1 MKRIHRN
8 LVYILLLGC
17 LPSIGLAQATKL
29 VVTSVNGGSNPTA
42 GTGFTVIV
50 FANDDFNTP
59 ANVVSSTTVQLA
71 LRVGF
76 GTGTLGGTLS
86 GIIPAGFDSV
96 VITGVTYTK
105 AESGVEIR
113 ATATSG
119 DALSSDNSSPFTVDP
134 GPASQLVVSVQPQ
147 TPVTA
152 GVAFT
157 PQPKVQVQDTLGNV
171 VTSDNSTAVTASINT
186 GNSTLLGTTTMT
198 AVAGV
203 VTFSNLSYQMAES
216 ITLKFQSG
224 GLTSAIS
231 NTVVVNPASA
241 STTTSTITANRP
253 SIIANGIDT
262 TGIKVQLKDT
272 YGNNLTGSGGPVV
285 VLTNFG
291 TMSSTTNNGDGT
303 YKATLTSSATTGTAT
318 VTATVN
324 SATITDNASVAF
336 TSGGINKFS
345 VTMSGGT
352 TLLSAAAK
360 TAGTPFQVRV
370 TAQDVNGN
378 TVTGYTG
385 SVSLTS
391 NAFGATIPA
400 SISTGGFVDLVS
412 VTPTIAGSG
421 DRTISASDGITVTSN
436 ASGNFTVNPGAA
448 SSLVFV
454 QSPGNSV
461 AGALLSPQPVVEVR
475 DQYANPVTGLSG
487 NVTIAIGNNAGGATL
502 SGTATRPLN
511 TSTARA
517 TFTNLILDKTGTAYT
532 LTASSAVAPSS
543 GTSASFNITPAAAY
557 ALVFV
562 QSPSNSIASS
572 LLTPQPIVE
581 LQDQFGN
588 AVTGQS
594 GNVTVAIGTNPGGG
608 SLTGTKLL
616 PLNTAT
622 AQAVYTNLS
631 INKVGVGYTLISSGG
646 VAPHG
651 DTSAAF
657 TITTASA
664 STIALVSGDG
674 QSAPINRSLGSA
686 LVVKVTDAGANPVS
700 GVTVV
705 FSVDSI
711 PAGATGQSVSPL
723 SAVTDVNGLASTSLH
738 LGNKV
743 GRYA

>member
-1 MKRIHRN
+1 M
-8 LVYILLLGC
+8 
-17 LPSIGLAQATKL
+17 
-29 VVTSVNGGSNPTA
+29 
-42 GTGFTVIV
+42 
-50 FANDDFNTP
+50 
-59 ANVVSSTTVQLA
+59 
-71 LRVGF
+71 
-76 GTGTLGGTLS
+76 
-86 GIIPAGFDSV
+86 
-96 VITGVTYTK
+96 
-105 AESGVEIR
+105 
-113 ATATSG
+113 
-119 DALSSDNSSPFTVDP
+119 
-134 GPASQLVVSVQPQ
+134 
-147 TPVTA
+147 
-152 GVAFT
+152 
-157 PQPKVQVQDTLGNV
+157 
-171 VTSDNSTAVTASINT
+171 
-186 GNSTLLGTTTMT
+186 
-198 AVAGV
+198 
-203 VTFSNLSYQMAES
+203 
-216 ITLKFQSG
+216 
-224 GLTSAIS
+224 
-231 NTVVVNPASA
+231 
-241 STTTSTITANRP
+241 
-253 SIIANGIDT
+253 
-262 TGIKVQLKDT
+262 KDT

-336 TSGGINKFS
+336 IAGGINKFS

-517 TFTNLILDKTGTAYT
+517 TFTNLSLDKTGTAYT

-588 AVTGQS
+588 AVTNQS

-608 SLTGTKLL
+608 SLTGTKTL

-674 QSAPINRSLGSA
+674 QSAPINRSLSSA

-743 GRYA
+743 GRYAVGARSTGLAGSPVFFGATATTGAAAFLSLTSGDNASGVVSTPLSTPFVVTVTDSGANPVSGVTVNYSLDSIPSGATGSSLNPASPATGTDGRASATLTPGSKMGRYVVGARADRTGGKPCALPRQR